1 MRPRPARSPLV
12 LTVVPALMILLGC
25 SAKGVKET
33 RAASTLAVKEL
44 QSLVDDATEN
54 GLKERERARSEEPLD
69 WALLAATA
77 IQQFQASPDARAL
90 RNPYDAAR
98 PVYAARA
105 EGSDPGTVYL
115 DATPARSGTILVIAV
130 FKDGTALRRETSN
143 VKVNVARRPP
153 KLDVDTGAM
162 PAAPNL

>member
-1 MRPRPARSPLV
+1 MSLRPARSPLV
-12 LTVVPALMILLGC
+12 LTAVPALIILLGC
-25 SAKGVKET
+25 GAKGVKET

-115 DATPARSGTILVIAV
+115 DATPARSGAIMVVAV

-143 VKVNVARRPP
+143 VKVNVARLPP